1 MNTVPKLKLSM
12 TSQMQTAVLKDRIS
26 DLATNVLLFNYTN
39 GIELYYQCQTILPN
53 ELNSTR

>member
-1 MNTVPKLKLSM
+1 MNKYSPKTKLSI

-39 GIELYYQCQTILPN
+39 GTELYY
-53 ELNSTR
+53 